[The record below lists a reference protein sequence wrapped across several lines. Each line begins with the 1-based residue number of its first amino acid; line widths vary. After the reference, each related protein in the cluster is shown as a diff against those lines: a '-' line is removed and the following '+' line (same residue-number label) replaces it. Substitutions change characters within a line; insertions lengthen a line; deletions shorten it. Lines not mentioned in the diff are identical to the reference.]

1 MKLKKITTLISRIS
15 LIVFMLFAFANSVE
29 AQMNQ
34 LLNIFGK
41 YQVRADACGTNGAN
55 CPITIEKPAGAT
67 TVHRVYIYY
76 ATIYQQ
82 ATPPPANAVTLSGG
96 GFGPA
101 AINMTSISTATPNT
115 WVRYMDATGLLGAGL
130 NAAPAGTNITYTS
143 AEAAAHTSKI
153 DGVGIIVVWNNP
165 TVLNSAVHVSI
176 GCDNTGT
183 LVTDNIITSPI
194 NTGLPGFQATLGVGI
209 NFAVG
214 DNTQR
219 ATLSINGTVIDT
231 WAGGY
236 DDGLLSNGAL
246 ITLGGF
252 GDSRTANTDEL
263 YDIAPNITNGSTM
276 LTYSIITST
285 THNLDYINAVYFE
298 ITGVDP
304 PNDTLYVC
312 NGDSAILVADPGTN
326 FNWYVSGTPGT
337 SLGTNDTL
345 IVFPTT
351 NTNYVVNVDGT
362 LDTVVVIVNPTYSSN
377 VNTTICQ
384 GDSVLLE
391 GAYQTTSGIYN
402 DTLYT
407 VNGCDSIII
416 TNLTV
421 NPVPVNNVNASIC
434 QSDSIFLAGA
444 YQNTSGVYN
453 DTISAGAANGCDS
466 IVVTTLTVNQFVTG
480 NANAQICQGDSILLG
495 GVYQTLAG
503 NYNDTI
509 FGGSASGCDSIVITN
524 LSIIPTSMGSAN
536 ARICDNDSILIGNM
550 YYSSAGV
557 YPYTIPNGSASGCDS
572 IVNVTLTVDYAFSN
586 HQDLIICQGD
596 SALVGGQYVS
606 KFGFN
611 QVSYQSINGCDST
624 YTATISFIPQYDFY
638 LPEDTTLCMGQTFIL
653 SPYINSTYYNL
664 MWENGS
670 TNQYREVDTS
680 GTFIMTYSHKS
691 CDHQGSDEINVLF
704 ENCDF
709 FIYVPNT
716 FTPNK
721 DGLNDGFAPVIYGEF
736 TDYSFRIFDRW
747 GEVIFE
753 SSTHGESWKGTYMNE
768 LVKTDVYVWKLIV
781 KPKKDKEI
789 TQTGKVTI
797 LK

>member
-1 MKLKKITTLISRIS
+1 MRNKASKNILFTF
-15 LIVFMLFAFANSVE
+15 VFVLCNII
-29 AQMNQ
+29 
-34 LLNIFGK
+34 LLNAQNLVPNPSFETNT
-41 YQVRADACGTNGAN
+41 AC
-55 CPITIEKPAGAT
+55 
-67 TVHRVYIYY
+67 
-76 ATIYQQ
+76 
-82 ATPPPANAVTLSGG
+82 
-96 GFGPA
+96 
-101 AINMTSISTATPNT
+101 PNT
-115 WVRYMDATGLLGAGL
+115 WGRIPDAPPWQIPAGHSGTADYFNTCGNATWNVPNNTYGNEPAATGVAYVGIIGGYTSTFNAREYVQVQLTQTLVAGQCYDVCFKWSLSESGQIAIDNLGAHLSNNSFGGTGWT
-130 NAAPAGTNITYTS
+130 NINVVPQVRNPAGTPMANKNGWTQLCGTYT
-143 AEAAAHTSKI
+143 AAGGERWIT
-153 DGVGIIVVWNNP
+153 
-165 TVLNSAVHVSI
+165 I
-176 GCDNTGT
+176 GNFYDDTNTGKT
-183 LVTDNIITSPI
+183 PV
-194 NTGLPGFQATLGVGI
+194 
-209 NFAVG
+209 
-214 DNTQR
+214 
-219 ATLSINGTVIDT
+219 
-231 WAGGY
+231 AGG
-236 DDGLLSNGAL
+236 
-246 ITLGGF
+246 
-252 GDSRTANTDEL
+252 SR
-263 YDIAPNITNGSTM
+263 
-276 LTYSIITST
+276 TYSIY
-285 THNLDYINAVYFE
+285 YIDDVSVVLNPCLSGA
-298 ITGVDP
+298 IG
-304 PNDTLYVC
+304 DTIC
-312 NGDSAILVADPGTN
+312 NGDQAMIHANGGSAY
-326 FNWYVSGTPGT
+326 NWYQSGNPGV

-345 IVFPTT
+345 FVSPSTT
-351 NTNYVVNVDGT
+351 TTYVVTIDGT
-362 LDTVVVIVNPTYSSN
+362 NDTVDVVVHPTYSSN

>member
-1 MKLKKITTLISRIS
+1 MKKILTILFCVVSCFTL
-15 LIVFMLFAFANSVE
+15 LK
-29 AQMNQ
+29 AQ
-34 LLNIFGK
+34 
-41 YQVRADACGTNGAN
+41 
-55 CPITIEKPAGAT
+55 
-67 TVHRVYIYY
+67 TV
-76 ATIYQQ
+76 
-82 ATPPPANAVTLSGG
+82 
-96 GFGPA
+96 
-101 AINMTSISTATPNT
+101 
-115 WVRYMDATGLLGAGL
+115 
-130 NAAPAGTNITYTS
+130 
-143 AEAAAHTSKI
+143 
-153 DGVGIIVVWNNP
+153 
-165 TVLNSAVHVSI
+165 
-176 GCDNTGT
+176 
-183 LVTDNIITSPI
+183 
-194 NTGLPGFQATLGVGI
+194 
-209 NFAVG
+209 
-214 DNTQR
+214 
-219 ATLSINGTVIDT
+219 
-231 WAGGY
+231 
-236 DDGLLSNGAL
+236 
-246 ITLGGF
+246 
-252 GDSRTANTDEL
+252 
-263 YDIAPNITNGSTM
+263 TNGSVTGAPIGNNQILNATGWTKCYFSPDLCDVTFRSYVAGSSVPAIASPDGGTWLGLASNAECAQTTITG
-276 LTYSIITST
+276 LTVGQTYTLCFYGACFGTAASFNGPMTAPRICVGATCQNYSIPMAANTWTQYSMNFTANAST
-285 THNLDYINAVYFE
+285 MVLSCTHPSTVSAYVSLDGFRVGPVGFCGV
-298 ITGVDP
+298 TGAIG
-304 PNDTLYVC
+304 DTIC
-312 NGDSAILVADPGTN
+312 NGDQAMIHANGGSAY
-326 FNWYVSGTPGT
+326 NWYQSGNPGV

-345 IVFPTT
+345 FVSPSTT
-351 NTNYVVNVDGT
+351 TTYVVTIDGT
-362 LDTVVVIVNPTYSSN
+362 NDTVDVVVHPTYSSN

-781 KPKKDKEI
+781 KPKKSKEI
-789 TQTGKVTI
+789 TQIGKVTI